1 MNKITYG
8 RIRMRIMQVLWG
20 KKKANAQEITRA
32 INELE
37 PIAHST
43 VQTHLRA
50 LEDKGALAHSVDDR
64 TFVYFPLV
72 EKEKVMKSKT
82 MDFIEVLFSGS
93 AESLVSYL
101 ANNKYITREEM
112 KKAIQLFDKEE
123 K

>member
-1 MNKITYG
+1 MNNITFG
-8 RIRMRIMQVLWG
+8 RIRMRIMQVLWE

-50 LEDKGALAHSVDDR
+50 LEDKGAVAHSVDDR
-64 TFVYFPLV
+64 TFIYVPLV
-72 EKEKVMKSKT
+72 EKERVMKSKT

-101 ANNKYITREEM
+101 ANNKYVTREEM